1 MVSTLC
7 VCASLPTARSGGGDD
22 AIGNNNNNKKLML
35 LFSHPNFCGLSL
47 RMKKK
52 KYKIGCVFVSSKR
65 KRIRQ
70 RRNPLGNEK

>member
-22 AIGNNNNNKKLML
+22 NAIGNNNNNKKIML
-35 LFSHPNFCGLSL
+35 LFSHPNFCGLYTSL

-52 KYKIGCVFVSSKR
+52 KYKIGCVCLC
-65 KRIRQ
+65 RQ
-70 RRNPLGNEK
+70 SGNGSARGAIH

>member
-1 MVSTLC
+1 MC

-22 AIGNNNNNKKLML
+22 DAIGNNNKKLML
-35 LFSHPNFCGLSL
+35 LFSHPNFCGLYTSL

-52 KYKIGCVFVSSKR
+52 KYKIGCAFVSSKR